1 MEAEAVK
8 HLPDTELAV
17 MKAIWAC
24 GEDVSRAEMEPHL
37 TEYHWTANA
46 INTYLT
52 RLAEKGFVTSRKE
65 GKALLYTP
73 LVSRDEY
80 LAFDSRRV
88 LKSLYDGKPKNFLAA
103 LASGGIGKQDV
114 AELRALLDEL
124 SGGEN
129 G

>member
-1 MEAEAVK
+1 MK

-24 GEDVSRAEMEPHL
+24 GEDVSRAAMEPHL
-37 TEYHWTANA
+37 AEYHWTANA
-46 INTYLT
+46 INTYLS
-52 RLAEKGFVTSRKE
+52 RLTEKGFVTSHKK

-73 LVSRDEY
+73 LISRDEY

-88 LKSLYDGKPKNFLAA
+88 LKSLYDGKPKNFMAA
-103 LASGGIGKQDV
+103 LASNGLKEQDV

-124 SGGEN
+124 DGGGN

>member
-1 MEAEAVK
+1 MK

-24 GEDVSRAEMEPHL
+24 GEDVSRAEMEKYL
-37 TEYHWTANA
+37 TEYRWTANT
-46 INTYLT
+46 INTYLS
-52 RLAEKGFVTSRKE
+52 RLGEKGFVTSRKE
-65 GKALLYTP
+65 GKNLLYTP

-88 LKSLYDGKPKNFLAA
+88 LKSLYDGKPRNFMAA
-103 LASGGIGKQDV
+103 LASNGLNEQDV

-124 SGGEN
+124 SGG
-129 G
+129 GHG

>member
-1 MEAEAVK
+1 MK

-24 GEDVSRAEMEPHL
+24 GKDVSRAEMEQHL
-37 TEYHWTANA
+37 TEYRWTANTV
-46 INTYLT
+46 NTYLS
-52 RLAEKGFVTSRKE
+52 RLGEKGFVTSRKE
-65 GKALLYTP
+65 GKNLLYTP

-88 LKSLYDGKPKNFLAA
+88 LKSLYDGKPRNFMAA
-103 LASGGIGKQDV
+103 LASNGLNEQDV

-124 SGGEN
+124 SGG
-129 G
+129 GHG

>member
-1 MEAEAVK
+1 MK

-24 GEDVSRAEMEPHL
+24 GEDVSRAQMEAYL
-37 TEYHWTANA
+37 KEYNWTANA
-46 INTYLT
+46 VNAYLT
-52 RLAEKGFVTSRKE
+52 RLADKGFVSSRRE

-73 LVSRDEY
+73 LVSHDEY

-88 LKSLYDGKPKNFLAA
+88 LGSLYDGKPKNFLAA

-124 SGGEN
+124 AGG
-129 G
+129 GDD

>member
-1 MEAEAVK
+1 MK

-17 MKAIWAC
+17 MKAIWTC
-24 GEDVSRAEMEPHL
+24 GEDVSRAEMEKHL
-37 TEYHWTANA
+37 TDYHWTANTVNA
-46 INTYLT
+46 YLS
-52 RLAEKGFVTSRKE
+52 RLGEKGFVTSRKD
-65 GKALLYTP
+65 GKNLLYTP

-88 LKSLYDGKPKNFLAA
+88 LKSLYDGKPRNFMAA
-103 LASGGIGKQDV
+103 LASNGLDEQDV

-124 SGGEN
+124 SGGDH

>member
-1 MEAEAVK
+1 MK

-52 RLAEKGFVTSRKE
+52 RLADKGFVTARKE

-80 LAFDSRRV
+80 LAYDSRRV

-103 LASGGIGKQDV
+103 LASNGINRQDV
-114 AELRALLDEL
+114 AELRAMLDEI
-124 SGGEN
+124 SEGGN
-129 G
+129 D